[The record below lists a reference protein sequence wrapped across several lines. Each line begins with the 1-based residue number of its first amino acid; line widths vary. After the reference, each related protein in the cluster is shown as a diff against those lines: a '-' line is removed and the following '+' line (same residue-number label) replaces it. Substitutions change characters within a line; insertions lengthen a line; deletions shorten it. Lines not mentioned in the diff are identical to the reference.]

1 MKHKILLCVMTI
13 FLTCVGIVCMSCESD
28 SPQPSVEPT
37 LKDQLAVIQLP
48 AEMLEYVLVA
58 PIVDSCVVDFS
69 NYNLNTLYYGNG
81 LVPANPT
88 AYDTLLADFARTQ
101 LSITGTNPYIVLD
114 NGYVV
119 VDWKWTYFIPLSGTY
134 RYPIYAHPRVYNHRQ
149 TQQAYSTNP
158 YYLNGTLANEEYYL
172 LPVQWQELT
181 NLTTIWS
188 LENGQRI
195 VNPEVRYINFKDLES
210 YNNNQTSYKELSQRL
225 CDFNSIYNLYRQDT
239 VGFKVV
245 IENFDQLQNSYVATI
260 NQMINNNEFD
270 KWTKRYK

>member
-13 FLTCVGIVCMSCESD
+13 FLTCVGVVCVSCESD
-28 SPQPSVEPT
+28 SPQTIVEPT
-37 LKDQLAVIQLP
+37 PENQLAVIQLP
-48 AEMLEYVLVA
+48 AEMLKYVFVA

-69 NYNLNTLYYGNG
+69 NNNLNTLYYGNG
-81 LVPANPT
+81 LVLSNPT
-88 AYDTLLADFARTQ
+88 TYDTLLADFARTQ
-101 LSITGTNPYIVLD
+101 LDLTGTNPYIVLD
-114 NGYVV
+114 NGYILI
-119 VDWKWTYFIPLSGTY
+119 DWKWTYFQPLSGTY
-134 RYPIYAHPRVYNHRQ
+134 RYPIYADPTVYNHRQ

-188 LENGQRI
+188 LENGQR
-195 VNPEVRYINFKDLES
+195 VENPEVRYINFKDLES
-210 YNNNQTSYKELSQRL
+210 YSNNQTSYKELSQLL
-225 CDFNSIYNLYRQDT
+225 CDFNSIYNLYLQDT